1 MCCWSKLPSESAE
14 DDEVRRRATSKRR
27 NIMGL
32 LEKWRPSRE
41 LDRYR
46 SEFDDAGDRF
56 ASDREW
62 FDRWPVDRPFFA
74 AREPI
79 ASRPAIDCYVEDGKL
94 IVRTELPGID
104 AKDVDIRI
112 VGDVLTIKGSREE
125 KRETKKTDYLTREIR
140 YRSFE
145 RSMSLPE
152 GIKPEDLKAAYR
164 DGILQLSAPLPKEAA
179 PREVTIQVERPPV
192 LAEKKAEAA

>member
-1 MCCWSKLPSESAE
+1 
-14 DDEVRRRATSKRR
+14 
-27 NIMGL
+27 MGI

-46 SEFDDAGDRF
+46 SEFDDIGERLG
-56 ASDREW
+56 SDREW
-62 FDRWPVDRPFFA
+62 FDRWPMERPFFG
-74 AREPI
+74 ARETVGG
-79 ASRPAIDCYVEDGKL
+79 RPAIDCYVEDGKL

-104 AKDVDIRI
+104 AKDVDIKI
-112 VGDVLTIKGSREE
+112 IGDVLTIRGSREE

-152 GIKPEDLKAAYR
+152 GIKAEDLKAAYR
-164 DGILQLSAPLPKEAA
+164 DGVLQLSAPMPKEVA
-179 PREVTIQVERPPV
+179 PREVNIQVERTSAM
-192 LAEKKAEAA
+192 AEKKAEAA